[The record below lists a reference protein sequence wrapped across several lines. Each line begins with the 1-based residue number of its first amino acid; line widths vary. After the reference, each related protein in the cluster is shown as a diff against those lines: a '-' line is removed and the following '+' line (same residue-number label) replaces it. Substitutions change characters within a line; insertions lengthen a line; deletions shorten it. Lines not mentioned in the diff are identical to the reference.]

1 MKAFSKKKKTTNES
15 PKLKT
20 ANFSAQKNKIKQN
33 KINKEIK
40 KKNSKWNM
48 ICNEGF
54 FTIFGE
60 SKAAR
65 AEEGC
70 CKNHCQDQNQLM
82 HFHFF
87 SQMGSCYAPSH
98 CTMSV
103 HTQLERWEA
112 VMTTVPGRGA
122 MIVWTTIDKSNY
134 YLKH

>member
-1 MKAFSKKKKTTNES
+1 MKAFSKNIYIYIYQWG

-87 SQMGSCYAPSH
+87 SQMGSCYELSH

-103 HTQLERWEA
+103 HTARDMRSCDDNSAWERS
-112 VMTTVPGRGA
+112 
-122 MIVWTTIDKSNY
+122 DDSLNY
-134 YLKH
+134 YW